1 MVDWRAVEVAGELA
15 QQFEVPIQVFEG
27 RPGIL
32 EIPVVGIAIGAHR
45 AALRQGQRGAV
56 VFREVA
62 AGGIRDQVH
71 REFHAAGDHRDFTH
85 PELQPAALGA

>member
-15 QQFEVPIQVFEG
+15 QQFKVPIQVFEG

-32 EIPVVGIAIGAHR
+32 EIPVIGIAIAPTGPRPAGS
-45 AALRQGQRGAV
+45 AGAV

-62 AGGIRDQVH
+62 ASGIRDQVH
-71 REFHAAGDHRDFTH
+71 PQISCRGDHRNS
-85 PELQPAALGA
+85 PP